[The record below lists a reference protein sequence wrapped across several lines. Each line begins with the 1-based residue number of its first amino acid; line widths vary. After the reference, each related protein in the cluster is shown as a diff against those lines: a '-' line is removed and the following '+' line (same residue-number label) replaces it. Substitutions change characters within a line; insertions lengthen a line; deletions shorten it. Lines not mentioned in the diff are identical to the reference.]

1 MATAAALVVTEAAL
15 LVAVEFPAGAAG
27 AANPRLRSTSLSNS
41 APIDT
46 EEMHAMAAMRNREV
60 YRGMAYGFDVE
71 TWGGSSTLQCKLMR
85 DKGRVKSELFQ

>member
-27 AANPRLRSTSLSNS
+27 AANPRSRSTSLSNS

-60 YRGMAYGFDVE
+60 YRGMA
-71 TWGGSSTLQCKLMR
+71 LMKKLGA
-85 DKGRVKSELFQ
+85 DRVRYNAS